1 MTESLPPSTRI
12 VFDTNVL
19 ISAFLFSGFAANVY
33 DHCALHVE
41 LYTSEW
47 ILSEFDEKMERKF
60 SYSPERRKRI
70 IDTIRERHIVI
81 MPTNDL
87 PVNSS
92 DPDDNHV
99 LRAALFTE
107 AHFLITGDAK
117 HLQILKRVGNTEIIS
132 PRTFSDQYIG

>member
-1 MTESLPPSTRI
+1 MTDNLTPSIRI

-19 ISAFLFSGFAANVY
+19 ISALVFSGFAEDVY
-33 DHCALHVE
+33 DHCALHFE

-60 SYSPERRKRI
+60 GYSPERRKRI
-70 IDTIRERHIVI
+70 IETVRERHIVI
-81 MPTNDL
+81 TPTNDM

-92 DPDDNHV
+92 DPNDNNV
-99 LRAALFTE
+99 LRAALFIE

-132 PRTFSDQYIG
+132 PRMFSDRYIA